1 MIMKFKY
8 FLATMLVGGALIG
21 FTSCDDDNDSN
32 PTLHMPETFQ
42 LNTPALA
49 EVPVDLELTAD
60 SIRLTWSQ
68 PDYGGMPLVTTYYLQ
83 YGIDDKF
90 ETVQDEEGNFVNNFI
105 QEDEPVSEVC
115 KAIAPADL
123 NRNLMKLL
131 NVTSVDQ
138 VPEVLDVYFRVSA
151 QTYSTDVIYSNVVKM
166 KVQPFFQALVAAD
179 PFIWYMTGFCIG
191 DGSWENTVPTGCMP
205 MYLSQENTYDELDGS
220 GDIVWAGFLNSNGF
234 KFRGS
239 PDDNWAVQIGQ
250 GDAFGEYKLNDGGSG
265 NITVPED
272 SYYMVVLNTKTNT
285 PVITPFEGKVRA
297 FDSISMAGSFND
309 WGDKEMTP
317 VTSIVENHDWYATQE
332 FAAGDAV
339 KFKQTGTWDTNWGGA
354 LSSFSTGYYGNGVGN
369 GADLY
374 ITVAGTYDIYFND
387 LLGVFRFVRQ

>member
-1 MIMKFKY
+1 MKFKY

-32 PTLHMPETFQ
+32 PTLRMPETFQ

-68 PDYGGMPLVTTYYLQ
+68 PDYGGMPLVTTYYVQ

-90 ETVQDEEGNFVNNFI
+90 ETVQDEEGNVINNFI
-105 QEDEPVSEVC
+105 QEDEPVNVVS
-115 KAIAPADL
+115 KAIAAEDL

-131 NVTSVDQ
+131 NVTSADQ
-138 VPEVLDVYFRVSA
+138 VPENQDVYFRVSA
-151 QTYSTDVIYSNVVKM
+151 QTYSTGVIYSNIVKM
-166 KVQPFFQALVAAD
+166 KVQPYFRALVAAD
-179 PFIWYMTGFCIG
+179 PFVWYMTGSCIG
-191 DGSWENTVPTGCMP
+191 DGSWGSVVPTGCMP
-205 MYLSQENTYDELDGS
+205 MYLSQQNSYDELDGT
-220 GDIVWAGFLNSNGF
+220 GDIVWAGYLNSNGF

-272 SYYMVVLNTKTNT
+272 TYYMVVLNTKTNT
-285 PVITPFEGKVRA
+285 PVITPFDGKVRT
-297 FDSISMAGSFND
+297 FSGISMAGSFNG
-309 WGDKEMTP
+309 WGDAEMTP
-317 VTSIVENHDWYATQE
+317 VTTVVENHDWYATQE
-332 FAAGDAV
+332 FAAGDEV
-339 KFKQTGTWDTNWGGA
+339 KFKETGTWDTNWGGT
-354 LSSFSTGYYGNGVGN
+354 LTSFSNGYYGNGEGN
-369 GADLY
+369 GYNLY
-374 ITVAGTYDIYFND
+374 IAEAGTYDVYFND

>member
-1 MIMKFKY
+1 MKFKY

-32 PTLHMPETFQ
+32 PTLRMPETFQ

-49 EVPVDLELTAD
+49 EVPVDLEMTAD

-68 PDYGGMPLVTTYYLQ
+68 PDYGGMPLVTTYYVQ

-90 ETVQDEEGNFVNNFI
+90 ETVQDEEGNVINNFI
-105 QEDEPVSEVC
+105 QEDEPVNVVS
-115 KAIAPADL
+115 KAIAAEDL

-131 NVTSVDQ
+131 NVTSADQ
-138 VPEVLDVYFRVSA
+138 VPENQDVYFRVSA
-151 QTYSTDVIYSNVVKM
+151 QTYSTGVIYSNIVKM
-166 KVQPFFQALVAAD
+166 KVQPYFRALVAAD
-179 PFIWYMTGFCIG
+179 PFVWYMTGSCIG
-191 DGSWENTVPTGCMP
+191 DGSWGSVVPTGCMP
-205 MYLSQENTYDELDGS
+205 MYLSQQNSYDELDGT
-220 GDIVWAGFLNSNGF
+220 GDIVWAGYLNSNGF

-272 SYYMVVLNTKTNT
+272 TYYMVVLNTKTNT
-285 PVITPFEGKVRA
+285 PVITPFDGKVRT
-297 FDSISMAGSFND
+297 FSGISMAGSFNG
-309 WGDKEMTP
+309 WGDAEMTP
-317 VTSIVENHDWYATQE
+317 VTTVVENHDWYATQE
-332 FAAGDAV
+332 FAAGDEV
-339 KFKQTGTWDTNWGGA
+339 KFKETGTWDTNWGGT
-354 LSSFSTGYYGNGVGN
+354 LTSFSNGYYGNGEGN
-369 GADLY
+369 GYNLY
-374 ITVAGTYDIYFND
+374 IAEAGTYDVYFND